1 MCEVIHHPEHPQRY
15 HVQGSIFYV
24 VLHHKGILYATVL
37 LLQRSQR
44 ITARDAVDA
53 IHKVDDVRSP
63 HTMSAN
69 ITTHHVAQ
77 SYYAKTARSAC
88 L

>member
-1 MCEVIHHPEHPQRY
+1 MLFIKYFHIRTEKKHPR
-15 HVQGSIFYV
+15 G
-24 VLHHKGILYATVL
+24 ATVL

-77 SYYAKTARSAC
+77 SCYAKTARSAC
-88 L
+88 R